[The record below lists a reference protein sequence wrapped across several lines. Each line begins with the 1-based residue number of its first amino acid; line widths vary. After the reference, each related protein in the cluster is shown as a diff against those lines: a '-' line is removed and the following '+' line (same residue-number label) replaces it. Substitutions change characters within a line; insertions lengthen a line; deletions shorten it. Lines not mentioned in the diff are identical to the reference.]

1 LTFREAAYVCE
12 AVAETG
18 LLVGLDVVEVN
29 PDLGTPA
36 EVKQTVQ
43 VALGI
48 IKSAL
53 GHQLV

>member
-1 LTFREAAYVCE
+1 MTFREAAYICE

-18 LLVGLDVVEVN
+18 LLVGLDIVEVN
-29 PDLGTPA
+29 PALGSQVDR
-36 EVKQTVQ
+36 EHTVN
-43 VALGI
+43 VALGL